1 MAIEALSGWTKEQ
14 KSVVAAAYLG
24 WMLDAF
30 DFFLLVFVLRDIAAE
45 FKTGIPAVAL
55 ALVLTLAMRPIGAFI
70 CGRIADRFGR
80 RPTLAAVVLMY
91 SGLAFAS
98 GFSTNLTMLL
108 ILRALFGIAMGG
120 EWGVGASLAMETIP
134 PKARG
139 LVSGILQAGYP
150 SGYLIASVVY
160 GLLYQ
165 YIGWRG
171 MFMIGIAPAAL
182 VYFILR
188 NVEESPSWTPKPALG
203 VDSLATLSGYGRLV
217 LYAIL
222 VFIAFQYGAQ
232 AGTFA
237 SASNGLAAMGAFLSL
252 PLISSLCLI
261 AALASSVWLAL
272 RYPDHWIEFFA
283 VLGMIFVDFFTF
295 AVPEIP
301 LLMAVI
307 YNTAA
312 VLAGV
317 FLKTHWRIGLYSVL
331 LMTAFN
337 FFSHGTQDLYPTF
350 LQVQQHFSSAT
361 VSTLAVV
368 YNIGAILGSLF
379 FGSLSERIG
388 RRRAILISTL
398 LSIPIIPL
406 WVFAGSP
413 LWFAAGSF
421 LMQFMVQSAWGI
433 IPVHLNELSPPE
445 MRGTFPGFVYQLGN
459 LLASVNATLQSGYAV
474 AHGNDYGTALALIAG
489 GSAIAIVLLV
499 AFGAERKGVHLGTE
513 GGEPQSEGVALTP
526 QQAE

>member
-1 MAIEALSGWTKEQ
+1 MAIEALSGWTREQ

-30 DFFLLVFVLRDIAAE
+30 DFFLMVFVFRDIAAE
-45 FKTGIPAVAL
+45 FKTQIPAVAV
-55 ALVLTLAMRPIGAFI
+55 AVVLTLAMRPIGAFI
-70 CGRIADRFGR
+70 FGRVADRYGR
-80 RPTLAAVVLMY
+80 RPTLAAVILMY
-91 SGLAFAS
+91 SSLAFAS
-98 GFSTNLTMLL
+98 GFSTSLTMLL
-108 ILRALFGIAMGG
+108 VLRALFGVAMGG

-150 SGYLIASVVY
+150 SGYLLASVVY

-165 YIGWRG
+165 AIGWRG

-182 VYFILR
+182 VFFILR
-188 NVEESPSWTPKPALG
+188 NVKESPSWTPKPALG
-203 VDSLATLSGYGRLV
+203 DDSLATLSGYGRLV
-217 LYAIL
+217 IYAVL

-232 AGTFA
+232 AGAFTTT
-237 SASNGLAAMGAFLSL
+237 GGGIAALGAFFSL
-252 PLISSLCLI
+252 PVISAVCLI
-261 AALASSVWLAL
+261 AAIASSLWLAL

-283 VLGMIFVDFFTF
+283 VLGMIFIDFFTF

-301 LLMAVI
+301 MLMAVI

-317 FLKTHWRIGLYSVL
+317 FLRTHWRIGLYSVL
-331 LMTAFN
+331 MMTGFN

-350 LQVQQHFSSAT
+350 LQVQQHFPPAT
-361 VSTLAVV
+361 VSTLAVI

-388 RRRAILISTL
+388 RRRAILIASL

-406 WVFAGSP
+406 WVFAG
-413 LWFAAGSF
+413 GSF
-421 LMQFMVQSAWGI
+421 LMQFMVQSAWGVV
-433 IPVHLNELSPPE
+433 PVHLNELSPPE

-459 LLASVNATLQSGYAV
+459 LLASVNATLQAGYAV
-474 AHGNDYGTALALIAG
+474 AHGNDYATALALIAAG
-489 GSAIAIVLLV
+489 AAIAIALLV

-513 GGEPQSEGVALTP
+513 GDEPQSGVGVLAT